1 MGLFDWVK
9 DNVVTIAGTVA
20 MAVVTGG
27 SSLVVQAAC
36 IGGALVIG
44 SAIDNDRKKKE
55 NENKQLALKG
65 EVSKEI
71 RQEINNLKDE
81 RTQLAS
87 QANTIDQQIA
97 QKQNKLNDPN
107 TSETEKAQIRSEIA
121 TLVSSKGSLEQKI
134 KGLDDKINDLL
145 KNAQQTIT
153 GKGGLANLEMD
164 YQTKL
169 IIAVVVFAIIY
180 FMVIKDNDR
189 R

>member
-1 MGLFDWVK
+1 MSLWNWIK
-9 DNVVTIAGTVA
+9 NNTTTIIATTVA
-20 MAVVTGG
+20 AVVTGG
-27 SSLVVQAAC
+27 ASLVIQAAA
-36 IGGALVIG
+36 IGGAYLVG
-44 SAIDNDRKKKE
+44 SALDADRKQKEQEDKKL
-55 NENKQLALKG
+55 NLAGKAG
-65 EVSKEI
+65 EAITGQV
-71 RQEINNLKDE
+71 NNLQNQ
-81 RTQLAS
+81 R
-87 QANTIDQQIA
+87 NQIVQESEDLIKEL
-97 QKQNKLNDPN
+97 QKHKAKLNDPN